1 MFAGDRERTGDPAE
15 AQSRPAIS
23 VVVPV
28 FGDGSTLREL
38 TGRVAATLRGRV
50 GERWELVFVNDGS
63 PAATWERIRA
73 LAAEWPQ
80 IRGLNLLRNFGQH
93 NALLA
98 GIRVSRGDVV
108 VTMDDDLQHPPEAIP
123 ALLDALEG
131 ADVVYGTP
139 TKRARALWREAG
151 ALVVKAAFASVL
163 GIRHAQHIGAFRAL
177 RGSLRAAFTE
187 YRSPDVSIDVLL
199 AWATTRI
206 RAVAVHYD
214 VRQSGRSGYTLR
226 RLLSL
231 AVTMVAGFSVWPLRL
246 ASVIGL
252 GCAAFG
258 VAVLAVVIGRYLTA
272 GATVPGFA
280 FLASV
285 IAIFSGAQL
294 FSMGIIGEYL
304 ARMYFRMMDR
314 PAYIIQSTTVDAR
327 AESR

>member
-1 MFAGDRERTGDPAE
+1 VFAETGEAAEDRTIVPN
-15 AQSRPAIS
+15 RPAVS
-23 VVVPV
+23 VIVPV

-38 TGRVAATLRGRV
+38 TGRVAAILRGRV
-50 GERWELVFVNDGS
+50 GEQWELVLVNDGS
-63 PAATWERIRA
+63 PAATWATITD
-73 LAAEWPQ
+73 LAAEWPHV
-80 IRGLNLLRNFGQH
+80 RGLNLLRNFGQH

-123 ALLDALEG
+123 ALLDALDG
-131 ADVVYGTP
+131 VDVVYGTP
-139 TKRARALWREAG
+139 TRRARAVWREAG

-177 RGSLRAAFTE
+177 RGSLRAAFSD

-206 RAVAVHYD
+206 RAVPVQYD
-214 VRQSGRSGYTLR
+214 VRRSGRSGYTVR

-246 ASVIGL
+246 ASIIGL

-258 VAVLAVVIGRYLTA
+258 LAVLAVVIGRYLTA

-294 FSMGIIGEYL
+294 FSIGIIGEYL

-327 AESR
+327 VESR